1 MCENRTMSD
10 DRVWAEIGER
20 VRESRLAAELSQGQL
35 ADRVGLERSK
45 IAKIEAGS
53 RQINAVEL
61 SKLAAALGM
70 PIGHFLY
77 PQPEVISRRTP
88 LVDDTDTQTARI
100 SYRIESA
107 LSSWLR
113 DVHDAIG
120 FGMERPATRHYAGP
134 VETADDARAAAQWLR
149 RELGL
154 DVEPIA
160 TMMAVCEK
168 AGQLVLV
175 VDVPGEGASLIEDD
189 LAVAVVSKD
198 GDPGRRRAT
207 AAHELGHMVL
217 GDEYSSDLGGGVA
230 AARSEREAVIDAFAA
245 ELLLP
250 TQAVRQHDPEAA
262 ELRTALVGLAAR
274 YRTSWTLTIRQAEVA
289 GLIDR
294 QGAAALRSG
303 PTPTHAEMM
312 QAVGWT
318 PLPDFE
324 RIRVPPSYA
333 DAVLRAWRGDLI
345 TAARAVEMMHGQI
358 SAQDLGLVDERPWS
372 PELA

>member
-1 MCENRTMSD
+1 MR
-10 DRVWAEIGER
+10 
-20 VRESRLAAELSQGQL
+20 
-35 ADRVGLERSK
+35 
-45 IAKIEAGS
+45 
-53 RQINAVEL
+53 
-61 SKLAAALGM
+61 
-70 PIGHFLY
+70 
-77 PQPEVISRRTP
+77 
-88 LVDDTDTQTARI
+88 
-100 SYRIESA
+100 
-107 LSSWLR
+107 
-113 DVHDAIG
+113 DAIG
-120 FGMERPATRHYAGP
+120 FGMERPAIRHVRNP
-134 VETADDARAAAQWLR
+134 VETPEDARAAAQWLR
-149 RELGL
+149 QELGL
-154 DVEPIA
+154 GGDPIA

-175 VDVPGEGASLIEDD
+175 VDVPGDGASVIEDD

-230 AARSEREAVIDAFAA
+230 ASRSDREAVIDAFAA

-250 TQAVRQHDPEAA
+250 AQAARQHDTEATD
-262 ELRTALVGLAAR
+262 LRTVLVGLAAR

-289 GLIDR
+289 GLVDR

-324 RIRVPPSYA
+324 RIRVPPRYA
-333 DAVLRAWRGDLI
+333 DAIFAAWRGDLI

-358 SAQDLGLVDERPWS
+358 SAKDLGLEVDERFVP
-372 PELA
+372 